1 MEFGEIL
8 RKRRMVRNYTDEPVD
23 RESVDRIIQA
33 GRRAPSAGFTQGQS
47 FVVVTD
53 PDIRQRV
60 AALAGEDSYVESGF
74 DPWISKA
81 PVHVIV
87 CVNEQDYHRR
97 YREKDK
103 APDGDMVWPVPY
115 WWVDAGASMML
126 VLLAAIEEGLAAGFL
141 GVQSIPNLKQ
151 LLDIPEEVE
160 PIGVITIGHPAPD
173 RRSGSLERGWR
184 PDAEIKHWQRWQSTE
199 NAEGGRG

>member
-1 MEFGEIL
+1 MEFAQIL
-8 RKRRMVRNYTDEPVD
+8 KKRRMVRNYTDEAVD
-23 RESVDRIIQA
+23 RESVERIIQA

-53 PDIRQRV
+53 PEIRQQIAV
-60 AALAGEDSYVESGF
+60 LAGEGSYVESGF
-74 DPWISKA
+74 DPWISIA

-97 YREKDK
+97 YLEQDK

-126 VLLAAIEEGLAAGFL
+126 VLMAAVEEGLAAGFL
-141 GVQSIPNLKQ
+141 GVHSIPDLKQ
-151 LLDIPEEVE
+151 LLNIPDEVE
-160 PIGVITIGHPAPD
+160 PIGVITVGHPAPD
-173 RRSGSLERGWR
+173 RRSGSLKRGWR
-184 PDAEIKHWQRWQSTE
+184 PDDEIKHWQRWQSPD
-199 NAEGGRG
+199 EGE

>member
-1 MEFGEIL
+1 MEFNEIL
-8 RKRRMVRNYTDEPVD
+8 KKRRMVRNYTDEPV
-23 RESVDRIIQA
+23 ETAAIERIIQA

-53 PDIRQRV
+53 GEIRDKI
-60 AALAGEDSYVESGF
+60 AGLAGETSYVEAGF

-87 CVNEQDYHRR
+87 CVNEHDYHRR
-97 YREKDK
+97 YREADK
-103 APDGDMVWPVPY
+103 APAGDMVWPVPY

-141 GVQSIPNLKQ
+141 GVHSIPDLKE
-151 LLDIPEEVE
+151 LLSIPDEVE

-173 RRSGSLERGWR
+173 RKSGSLTRGWR
-184 PDAEIKHWQRWQSTE
+184 SDADIKHWQRWNS
-199 NAEGGRG
+199 AGEGE

>member
-1 MEFGEIL
+1 MEFAEIL
-8 RKRRMVRNYTDEPVD
+8 KKRRMVRNYTDDPVD
-23 RESVDRIIQA
+23 SDTVERIIQA

-53 PDIRQRV
+53 AEIRSEIAR
-60 AALAGEDSYVESGF
+60 LAEEPEYVDAGF

-97 YREKDK
+97 YREADK
-103 APDGDMVWPVPY
+103 APDGDKVWPVPY

-141 GVQSIPNLKQ
+141 GVHSIPDLKD
-151 LLDIPEEVE
+151 LLKIPDEVE

-173 RRSGSLERGWR
+173 RKSGSLKRGWR
-184 PDAEIKHWQRWQSTE
+184 SNTEIKHWQRWTSPG
-199 NAEGGRG
+199 EGE

>member
-1 MEFGEIL
+1 MEFAEIL
-8 RKRRMVRNYTDEPVD
+8 QKRRMVRNYTDAPVD
-23 RESVDRIIQA
+23 TDAIERIIQA

-47 FVVVTD
+47 FIVVTD
-53 PDIRQRV
+53 ADVRLEI
-60 AALAGEDSYVESGF
+60 AALAGESSYVEAGF

-97 YREKDK
+97 YREADK

-126 VLLAAIEEGLAAGFL
+126 ILLAAIEEDLAAGFL
-141 GVQSIPNLKQ
+141 GVHSIPDLKE
-151 LLDIPEEVE
+151 LLAIPDEVE

-173 RRSGSLERGWR
+173 RKSGSLKRGWR
-184 PDAEIKHWQRWQSTE
+184 SDAEIKHWQRWASSGE
-199 NAEGGRG
+199 SE

>member
-1 MEFGEIL
+1 MEFAQIL
-8 RKRRMVRNYTDEPVD
+8 KKRRMVRNYTDEAVD
-23 RESVDRIIQA
+23 RESVERIIQA

-53 PDIRQRV
+53 PEIRQQIAV
-60 AALAGEDSYVESGF
+60 LAGEGSYVESGF
-74 DPWISKA
+74 DPWISIA

-97 YREKDK
+97 YLEQDK

-126 VLLAAIEEGLAAGFL
+126 VLMAAVEEGLAAGFL
-141 GVQSIPNLKQ
+141 GVHSIPDLKQ
-151 LLDIPEEVE
+151 LLTIPDEVE

-173 RRSGSLERGWR
+173 RKSGSLKRGWR
-184 PDAEIKHWQRWQSTE
+184 PDDEIKHWQRWQSTD
-199 NAEGGRG
+199 EGE

>member
-1 MEFGEIL
+1 MEFSEIL
-8 RKRRMVRNYTDEPVD
+8 RKRRMVRNYTDQPVD
-23 RESVDRIIQA
+23 RAAIERIVEA

-53 PDIRQRV
+53 DDVRTQI
-60 AALAGEDSYVESGF
+60 AALADEPSYVAAGF

-87 CVNEQDYHRR
+87 CVSEQDYHRR
-97 YREKDK
+97 YREPDK
-103 APDGDMVWPVPY
+103 APDGSMVWPVPF

-126 VLLAAIEEGLAAGFL
+126 ILLAAVDECLAAGFL
-141 GVQSIPNLKQ
+141 GVHSVPDLKQ
-151 LLDIPEEVE
+151 LLEIPDEVE

-173 RRSGSLERGWR
+173 RKSGSLRRGRR
-184 PDAEIKHWQRWQSTE
+184 PDAEVKHWDRWTS
-199 NAEGGRG
+199 AP

>member
-1 MEFGEIL
+1 MELNEIL
-8 RKRRMVRNYTDEPVD
+8 KKRRMVRNYTDEPV
-23 RESVDRIIQA
+23 ETAAIERIIQA

-53 PDIRQRV
+53 KEIRQEI
-60 AALAGEDSYVESGF
+60 ATLAGEVSYVEAGF

-97 YREKDK
+97 YREADK

-126 VLLAAIEEGLAAGFL
+126 VLLAAIDEGLAAGFL
-141 GVQSIPNLKQ
+141 GVHSIPDLKE
-151 LLDIPEEVE
+151 LLAIPDEVE

-173 RRSGSLERGWR
+173 RKSGSLKRGWR
-184 PDAEIKHWQRWQSTE
+184 SDAEIKHWQRWNSIS
-199 NAEGGRG
+199 EGE

>member
-1 MEFGEIL
+1 MEFSEIL
-8 RKRRMVRNYTDEPVD
+8 SKRRMVRNYTDQPVD
-23 RESVDRIIQA
+23 RAAIERIVEA

-53 PDIRQRV
+53 DDIRTQIATLADEPSYV
-60 AALAGEDSYVESGF
+60 AAGF

-87 CVNEQDYHRR
+87 CVSEQDYHRR
-97 YREKDK
+97 YREPDK
-103 APDGDMVWPVPY
+103 APDGSMVWPVPF

-126 VLLAAIEEGLAAGFL
+126 ILLAAVDEGLAAGFL
-141 GVQSIPNLKQ
+141 GVHSVPDLKRLLEIP
-151 LLDIPEEVE
+151 DEVE

-173 RRSGSLERGWR
+173 RKSGSLRRGRR
-184 PDAEIKHWQRWQSTE
+184 PDAEVKHWDRWTP
-199 NAEGGRG
+199 AP

>member
-1 MEFGEIL
+1 MNL
-8 RKRRMVRNYTDEPVD
+8 
-23 RESVDRIIQA
+23 S
-33 GRRAPSAGFTQGQS
+33 AP
-47 FVVVTD
+47 
-53 PDIRQRV
+53 
-60 AALAGEDSYVESGF
+60 F

-97 YREKDK
+97 YREADK

-126 VLLAAIEEGLAAGFL
+126 VLLAVIEEGLAAGFL
-141 GVQSIPNLKQ
+141 GVHSIPDLKD
-151 LLDIPEEVE
+151 LLGIPDEVE

-173 RRSGSLERGWR
+173 RKSGSLKRGWR
-184 PDAEIKHWQRWQSTE
+184 SDTEIKHWQRWASPGE
-199 NAEGGRG
+199 VE

>member
-1 MEFGEIL
+1 MEFAEIL
-8 RKRRMVRNYTDEPVD
+8 KKRRMVRNYTDEPVD
-23 RESVDRIIQA
+23 REAVERIIQA

-53 PDIRQRV
+53 STIRQQIAV
-60 AALAGEDSYVESGF
+60 LAGEASYVESGF

-97 YREKDK
+97 YREQDK
-103 APDGDMVWPVPY
+103 APDGDMIWPVPY

-126 VLLAAIEEGLAAGFL
+126 VLMAAVEEGLAAGFL
-141 GVQSIPNLKQ
+141 GVHSIPDLIQ
-151 LLDIPEEVE
+151 LLAIPDEVE

-173 RRSGSLERGWR
+173 RRSGSLKRGWR
-184 PDAEIKHWQRWQSTE
+184 PDDEIKHWQRWQSTD
-199 NAEGGRG
+199 EGE

>member
-8 RKRRMVRNYTDEPVD
+8 KKRRMVRNYTNEPVD
-23 RESVDRIIQA
+23 RESVERIIQA

-53 PDIRQRV
+53 PNIRQQIAV
-60 AALAGEDSYVESGF
+60 LAGEASYVEAGF
-74 DPWISKA
+74 DPWVSRA

-97 YREKDK
+97 YLEQDK

-126 VLLAAIEEGLAAGFL
+126 VLLAAVEEGLAAGFL
-141 GVQSIPNLKQ
+141 GVHSIPDLKE
-151 LLDIPEEVE
+151 LLGIPDEVE
-160 PIGVITIGHPAPD
+160 PIGVITIGHAATD
-173 RRSGSLERGWR
+173 RRSGSLKRGWR
-184 PDAEIKHWQRWQSTE
+184 PDAEIKHWQRWNPADE
-199 NAEGGRG
+199 AE